1 MEAVDC
7 QPDFC
12 LDLFE
17 PSGHGRRRRAIA
29 DNNDTNHTNALTE
42 FTKFKENIE
51 YSVTLPGD
59 YDQMKYQ
66 DGDQCKNFILISGL
80 LASLLTL
87 STLLVSVSQR
97 KLFQYSNAISF
108 NLIYCL
114 CCSLVRLFQRY
125 KISVEKPLM
134 IMSHRKVMPDELCSN
149 NTNVNHNTNRIRK
162 QMNLNIISYIFL
174 R

>member
-17 PSGHGRRRRAIA
+17 PSGHGRRRRAIE
-29 DNNDTNHTNALTE
+29 DHTDKNHTNGLTE

-51 YSVTLPGD
+51 YAVTLPGE

-87 STLLVSVSQR
+87 STLLVSV
-97 KLFQYSNAISF
+97 
-108 NLIYCL
+108 C
-114 CCSLVRLFQRY
+114 
-125 KISVEKPLM
+125 
-134 IMSHRKVMPDELCSN
+134 
-149 NTNVNHNTNRIRK
+149 
-162 QMNLNIISYIFL
+162 
-174 R
+174 

>member
-29 DNNDTNHTNALTE
+29 DHRDKNHTNTVTD

-51 YSVTLPGD
+51 YSVMLPGD

-80 LASLLTL
+80 LALLLTL
-87 STLLVSVSQR
+87 STILVI
-97 KLFQYSNAISF
+97 KMISKK
-108 NLIYCL
+108 NL
-114 CCSLVRLFQRY
+114 S
-125 KISVEKPLM
+125 S
-134 IMSHRKVMPDELCSN
+134 
-149 NTNVNHNTNRIRK
+149 
-162 QMNLNIISYIFL
+162 IF
-174 R
+174 